1 MTQPVEAYI
10 DYWNP
15 VGIISDNVR
24 FRTPPRCR
32 VCPTVF
38 IDVEPDSLRREDV
51 CVQYDSAGAGRL
63 AAEEFI
69 REGFEN
75 FAFLGSF
82 EPRYWSDERQRGFVE
97 AIAAAGGHVSVYCG
111 ERTLADVLAIQ
122 EGIVEWMRTLP
133 KPCGVFAANDQAAEY
148 VLGTC
153 RHLGLRVPDE
163 IAVIGVDN
171 DETICENTFESL
183 TSVEPDFREGGRL
196 AAELLEQRIRSA
208 KATST
213 VFGSTRIVRRQSSH
227 MMKRSDFSVRQVM
240 ETIRKEA
247 CSGLKAHEA
256 LSLMGCSRRT
266 AEMRF
271 RSATGMSPLE
281 AIDGVRYERVVELLK
296 QPHLPLHEI
305 ADACSFSS
313 EIMLR
318 RCFKKRTGCSLRE
331 WRSAGRAH

>member
-1 MTQPVEAYI
+1 MGRKRHIRSVLFFCRYRVHAAFEKLAGMSAFERRHNRVVRFIHCGPMTQPVEAYI

-82 EPRYWSDERQRGFVE
+82 EPRYWSDERQRGFVD
-97 AIAAAGGHVSVYCG
+97 AISAAGGHVSVYCG

-196 AAELLEQRIRSA
+196 AA
-208 KATST
+208 
-213 VFGSTRIVRRQSSH
+213 G
-227 MMKRSDFSVRQVM
+227 
-240 ETIRKEA
+240 
-247 CSGLKAHEA
+247 GL
-256 LSLMGCSRRT
+256 RRT
-266 AEMRF
+266 ARPSTA
-271 RSATGMSPLE
+271 RGNGMP
-281 AIDGVRYERVVELLK
+281 ARPPPTWR
-296 QPHLPLHEI
+296 
-305 ADACSFSS
+305 ANACTT
-313 EIMLR
+313 R
-318 RCFKKRTGCSLRE
+318 
-331 WRSAGRAH
+331 GRARWSMRSCSGRARTFWCRARKASRRFPGWTAPAWSGAPPRAGCA